1 MTINNNAEKTRNSIL
16 SVAPMLD
23 WTDRHCRYFLR
34 LVCPSCVLYTE
45 MVTTS
50 TLLLGRDPER
60 FLEFSGAEHPLILQL
75 GVTIPKQCVPPQGW
89 RVPMVMTVST

>member
-1 MTINNNAEKTRNSIL
+1 
-16 SVAPMLD
+16 MLD

-50 TLLLGRDPER
+50 ALLLGRDPER
-60 FLEFSGAEHPLILQL
+60 F
-75 GVTIPKQCVPPQGW
+75 
-89 RVPMVMTVST
+89 